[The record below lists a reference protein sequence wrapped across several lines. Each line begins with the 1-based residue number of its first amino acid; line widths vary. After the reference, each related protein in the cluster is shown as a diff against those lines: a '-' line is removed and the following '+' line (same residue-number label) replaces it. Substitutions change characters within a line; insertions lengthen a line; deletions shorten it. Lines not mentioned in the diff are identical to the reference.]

1 MQRSLKQY
9 LPKYNGLKKEQ
20 SKYNYFEGFSILF
33 TTQKMKFPLRIFL
46 MNVNKSEGIIF
57 YVAFIRGMF
66 IYGMGWDIYVSQL
79 NSKYLTH

>member
-1 MQRSLKQY
+1 
-9 LPKYNGLKKEQ
+9 
-20 SKYNYFEGFSILF
+20 
-33 TTQKMKFPLRIFL
+33 MKFPLRIFL

-57 YVAFIRGMF
+57 YAAFIRGIF